1 VRSFG
6 IMIVLNHIFRSFG
19 EKDNVQ
25 AVLTDVSLSIQKGEM
40 CAVMG
45 PSGSG
50 KSTLLNI
57 IGLLDQ
63 QYEGDYL
70 LDGIDIAVQ
79 SEKELAALR
88 SRKIGF
94 VFQSFQLLRDLTV
107 LENVEI
113 GIVIAN
119 LTRKGAERVVRKER
133 KERAEELLIALGLE
147 QEMKKKAWMLSGG
160 QMQRTAIARA
170 LVNDP
175 DLILADEP
183 TGALDQKNGE
193 EVMRILY
200 DLNSAGKTV
209 LVVTHD
215 EQVAS
220 YCGRR
225 ILLLD
230 GKV

>member
-1 VRSFG
+1 
-6 IMIVLNHIFRSFG
+6 MIVLNHIFRSFG

>member
-1 VRSFG
+1 
-6 IMIVLNHIFRSFG
+6 MIVLNHIFRSFG

-113 GIVIAN
+113 GMVIAN

>member
-1 VRSFG
+1 
-6 IMIVLNHIFRSFG
+6 MIVLNHIFRSFG
-19 EKDNVQ
+19 EKDNLQ

>member
-1 VRSFG
+1 
-6 IMIVLNHIFRSFG
+6 MIVLNHIFRSFG
-19 EKDNVQ
+19 EKDNLQ

-70 LDGIDIAVQ
+70 LDGIEIAVQ

-113 GIVIAN
+113 GMVIAN

-147 QEMKKKAWMLSGG
+147 QEMKKKPGCSLGLLQEQNGSGYALP
-160 QMQRTAIARA
+160 QR
-170 LVNDP
+170 
-175 DLILADEP
+175 
-183 TGALDQKNGE
+183 Q
-193 EVMRILY
+193 
-200 DLNSAGKTV
+200 
-209 LVVTHD
+209 
-215 EQVAS
+215 
-220 YCGRR
+220 
-225 ILLLD
+225 
-230 GKV
+230 

>member
-1 VRSFG
+1 
-6 IMIVLNHIFRSFG
+6 
-19 EKDNVQ
+19 
-25 AVLTDVSLSIQKGEM
+25 
-40 CAVMG
+40 
-45 PSGSG
+45 
-50 KSTLLNI
+50 
-57 IGLLDQ
+57 
-63 QYEGDYL
+63 
-70 LDGIDIAVQ
+70 
-79 SEKELAALR
+79 
-88 SRKIGF
+88 
-94 VFQSFQLLRDLTV
+94 
-107 LENVEI
+107 
-113 GIVIAN
+113 
-119 LTRKGAERVVRKER
+119 
-133 KERAEELLIALGLE
+133 
-147 QEMKKKAWMLSGG
+147 
-160 QMQRTAIARA
+160 MQRTAIARA